1 MGSTQAIND
10 FLGEAEDIIESLNTD
25 LMTLEDNAETGNYD
39 PDLLNGIFRGAHS
52 LKGLSGMFGFDDISQ
67 LAHHMENLLD
77 SLRLGKVQ
85 VSGELVEVLFES
97 LEQLTTLVNGKGE
110 SSDFTLD
117 VQPVLQRIESVLNGG
132 PKLEEDPLAA
142 LNIDPEVLSVL
153 TEYEEHRLLENAQ
166 KGHSLL
172 RIKVDFD
179 IVSFDQGLS
188 ELTALLKAHGEV
200 ISTLPSAGDLTDR
213 IAFQII
219 IGTKQGIEDIR
230 KVLELDEV
238 IVESVTG
245 TGAAAPAAAPVP
257 AAEPAP
263 AAAAEFAAQAP
274 LPTAAQDAGEQT
286 AGEKKEGL
294 SARSISRT
302 VRVDIDK
309 LDVLMNIVGELVLSK
324 SAISR
329 LGDRLKEEG
338 AREYGGELQ
347 KATRTLERRLEE
359 LQKGVMEVR
368 MVPVAQL
375 FDKMNRIV
383 RKVAHEQGKKVSLNL
398 RGSDTELDKLI
409 VEDLSDPLMHII
421 RNSIDHGIESPAD
434 RAAAGKPEQGTIC
447 LWAAQKG
454 NHVVLEVRDDGR
466 GIDSEKIRR
475 KAVEKGLIG
484 KDATLTRDQT
494 YDLLFTPGFSTAEKL
509 SDISGRGVGMDVV
522 KNNIALLSGIIE
534 MDSTVGEGTNMAIT
548 LPITLAIIKA
558 LIIRVRTKTYAIPI
572 TSVLETLMIDSSSVR
587 TIEKKDVIELRNSTL
602 PLLWMNDV
610 FNLGGE
616 KKKDGR
622 FFVAV
627 VGLAEKKIGIVV
639 DELLGQQDVVI
650 KSLGTSL
657 SFVKGIAG
665 AADLGNQKTIL
676 VLDVGGLMSEALRG
690 DSAFYV

>member
-25 LMTLEDNAETGNYD
+25 LITLEDNAETGDFD

-52 LKGLSGMFGFDDISQ
+52 LKGLSGMFGFDDISR

-77 SLRLGKVQ
+77 SLRLGKIQ
-85 VSGELVEVLFES
+85 VSVGLVEVLYES
-97 LEQLTTLVNGKGE
+97 LEKLTVLVNGKGE

-117 VQPVLQRIESVLNGG
+117 VQPVLQRIEAVLNGG
-132 PKLEEDPLAA
+132 PSQEENPLEA

-166 KGHSLL
+166 KGHHIL
-172 RIKVDFD
+172 RVKVDFD

-188 ELTALLKAHGEV
+188 DLTALLKAHGEV

-213 IAFQII
+213 IAFQVI
-219 IGTKQGIEDIR
+219 IGTKQGPEAIR
-230 KVLELDEV
+230 QVLGLEEAV
-238 IVESVTG
+238 VESMVG
-245 TGAAAPAAAPVP
+245 SSAPAPESV
-257 AAEPAP
+257 AEPVTPSPPTP
-263 AAAAEFAAQAP
+263 AVQGG
-274 LPTAAQDAGEQT
+274 GEE
-286 AGEKKEGL
+286 AVAEKKEDL
-294 SARSISRT
+294 SVRSISRT

-338 AREYGGELQ
+338 EREFGGELQ

-383 RKVAHEQGKKVSLNL
+383 RKVAHEQGKKISLNL

-421 RNSIDHGIESPAD
+421 RNSIDHGIESPAE
-434 RAAAGKPEQGTIC
+434 RLAAGKPEHGTVC

-454 NHVVLEVRDDGR
+454 NHVVLEIRDDGR
-466 GIDSEKIRR
+466 GIDPEKIRR

-484 KDATLTRDQT
+484 KDATLSREQT

-534 MDSTVGEGTNMAIT
+534 MDSTVGEGTYMAIT

-558 LIIRVRTKTYAIPI
+558 LIIRVCGKTYAIPI
-572 TSVLETLMIDSSSVR
+572 TSVLETLMVDASSVR

-602 PLLWMNDV
+602 PLLRLGDV
-610 FNLGGE
+610 FRLGGE
-616 KKKDGR
+616 KKRKDR

-650 KSLGTSL
+650 KSLGSSL
-657 SFVKGIAG
+657 SFIKGIAG